1 MNAEAIVLR
10 TWPIREADQI
20 VALFTREFGK
30 LKGVAKSA
38 AKSRRRFGGALE
50 PMTHVRAT
58 FLEKPRQELVRLDY
72 FEILRSPLSL
82 AVDYT
87 RLSALAFFAEVI
99 DETQP
104 DHDPND
110 AVFRLLLSVLE
121 AAETGGVWM
130 PLTYFALWMT
140 RLMGWL
146 PELRR
151 CMICGEMLEGAPAYF
166 HALSDGLVCVHHR
179 RLASGTLSPES
190 QRLAAL
196 IFHAPAGA
204 LLDEPWP
211 RERARDLRRF
221 SVQTL
226 ERHPER
232 RLTSAAALVKL
243 GG

>member
-30 LKGVAKSA
+30 VKGVAKSA

-50 PMTHVRAT
+50 PMTHVRAS
-58 FLEKPRQELVRLDY
+58 FVEKPRQELVRLDS
-72 FEILRSPLSL
+72 FEIVRSPLSV

-110 AVFRLLLSVLE
+110 AVFRLVLSVLE

-130 PLTYFALWMT
+130 PVTYFALWMT

-146 PELRR
+146 PELKR
-151 CMICGEMLEGAPAYF
+151 CMICGETLEGGPAYF
-166 HALSDGLVCVHHR
+166 HALSDGLVCVHHK
-179 RLASGTLSPES
+179 RLGSGTLSAES
-190 QRLAAL
+190 LRLAAQ

-226 ERHPER
+226 ERHLER
-232 RLTSAAALVKL
+232 RLTSAAALIKL

>member
-50 PMTHVRAT
+50 PMTHVRAS
-58 FLEKPRQELVRLDY
+58 FVEKPRQELVRLDY

-121 AAETGGVWM
+121 AAEARRRVDAGDV
-130 PLTYFALWMT
+130 
-140 RLMGWL
+140 
-146 PELRR
+146 LRVVD
-151 CMICGEMLEGAPAYF
+151 
-166 HALSDGLVCVHHR
+166 HAADGL
-179 RLASGTLSPES
+179 
-190 QRLAAL
+190 AA
-196 IFHAPAGA
+196 G
-204 LLDEPWP
+204 
-211 RERARDLRRF
+211 
-221 SVQTL
+221 
-226 ERHPER
+226 
-232 RLTSAAALVKL
+232 AAALHVVRRDCWKARRRIFMRCRM
-243 GG
+243 GWCACITSGWRPER

>member
-30 LKGVAKSA
+30 MKGVAKAA

-50 PMTHVRAT
+50 PMTHVRAS
-58 FLEKPRQELVRLDY
+58 FIEKPRQELVRLDY
-72 FEILRSPLSL
+72 FEILRSPLSM

-87 RLSALAFFAEVI
+87 RLSTLEFFAEVI

-121 AAETGGVWM
+121 AAEGGGVWM
-130 PLTYFALWMT
+130 PVTYFALWIT

-146 PELRR
+146 PELRH
-151 CMICGEMLEGAPAYF
+151 CMICHELLNGGPAYF
-166 HALSDGLVCVHHR
+166 HALSDGLVCVHHK
-179 RLASGTLSPES
+179 RLASGTLSVES
-190 QRLAAL
+190 QRLAAR
-196 IFHAPAGA
+196 IFHEPAAA
-204 LLDEPWP
+204 LVNEPWP

-226 ERHPER
+226 ERHLER
-232 RLTSAAALVKL
+232 RLTSATALIKL